1 MGGVGIESIS
11 AVNEF
16 ISENILHSGVWD
28 SATEEQKKK
37 AVNQSKR
44 TLKRFFPKVY
54 IDEIPVE
61 HLAEQSIWILKIDDM
76 VQRAE
81 MGATSISVDGI
92 SISYSQKDRSLCPF
106 IMEVMNL
113 SEGWNLRRKVGRYS
127 TSLFDSNRKGW

>member
-1 MGGVGIESIS
+1 MEKLV
-11 AVNEF
+11 AVNDF
-16 ISENILHSGVWD
+16 IAENILHSSAWD

-37 AVNQSKR
+37 AVNQSER
-44 TLKRFFPKVY
+44 TLKRLFPRIY
-54 IDEIPVE
+54 AGEIPVE

-81 MGATSISVDGI
+81 MGATYISVDGI

-106 IMEVMNL
+106 IMEVLDL

-127 TSLFDSNRKGW
+127 TSLYDSNRKGW